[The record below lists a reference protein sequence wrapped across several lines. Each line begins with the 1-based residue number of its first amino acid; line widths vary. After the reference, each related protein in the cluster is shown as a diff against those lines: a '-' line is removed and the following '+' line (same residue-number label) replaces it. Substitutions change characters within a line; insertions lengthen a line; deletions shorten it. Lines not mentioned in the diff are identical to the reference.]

1 MKTEKRNARTTKIFN
16 GIMTGLMR
24 KYNIKED
31 ISLKQ
36 IYDAIPVSGFNF
48 LDTNGNIIC
57 NSIGKDFIRGLSFPK
72 LTTYIFSGIETKSS
86 IIKEFSLFSF
96 DKYDLNLVKD
106 YDITDIKREFSKY
119 GVDYGISK
127 SNTSTFLKSLFD
139 NYRLDKFHKR
149 SYLFLIEFETIFG
162 YHCMS
167 RKEFDRIRYIYFDDT
182 SIYDVMNGY
191 MIPGVV
197 IYNLSKKYYLD
208 TTIEYNISNNIEFPY
223 DCSRI
228 NILKLVFPKIKNML
242 CDIGS
247 GRSEEEIYDFC
258 SAIMFNF
265 CRPSLKHLISENA
278 KCRDLHGKALL
289 EEATKIYYNI
299 LYGKFSMGYR
309 NWWN

>member
-1 MKTEKRNARTTKIFN
+1 MKTKKRNARTTKIFN
-16 GIMTGLMR
+16 SIMTGLMR

-31 ISLKQ
+31 MSLKQ
-36 IYDAIPVSGFNF
+36 IYDAIHILGFNF

-57 NSIGKDFIRGLSFPK
+57 NNIGKYFIRSLSFPK
-72 LTTYIFSGIETKSS
+72 LTAYIFSDIETKS

-127 SNTSTFLKSLFD
+127 SVTSTFLKSLFD

-162 YHCMS
+162 YNCMS
-167 RKEFDRIRYIYFDDT
+167 RKEFDRIRYIYFDDN

-191 MIPGVV
+191 MIPGVI
-197 IYNLSKKYYLD
+197 IYSLSKKYYSD
-208 TTIEYNISNNIEFPY
+208 AMEYSISNNIEFSY
-223 DCSRI
+223 DGNRM
-228 NILKLVFPKIKNML
+228 NILNLVFPKIKNIL

-247 GRSEEEIYDFC
+247 GRSEEEICDLC
-258 SAIMFNF
+258 IM
-265 CRPSLKHLISENA
+265 
-278 KCRDLHGKALL
+278 
-289 EEATKIYYNI
+289 
-299 LYGKFSMGYR
+299 
-309 NWWN
+309 